1 MLYGSG
7 IQVLYVLL
15 LFFQVIA
22 RIFYVVNRSWSG
34 RLGVSE
40 LRRSNFLSTLRLLD
54 EEDDI
59 NAITDFFSYEHFYV
73 IYCKFWELDKDH
85 DLFIDRE
92 DLSRHNDHGKQQTVA
107 FRESLFQDDSMVWKD
122 RVKIFLLALQSKISV
137 GHCVFLLHITK
148 TQSRFGSVFI
158 NADRCPCTFE
168 VPQAKHEAR
177 FRTLIFAFWAF

>member
-1 MLYGSG
+1 MYRW
-7 IQVLYVLL
+7 

-107 FRESLFQDDSMVWKD
+107 FRESLFHDDSMVLKG
-122 RVKIFLLALQSKISV
+122 RVKVWSSFSIGLLQSKI
-137 GHCVFLLHITK
+137 CVFYYKNTM
-148 TQSRFGSVFI
+148 TSRRKMV
-158 NADRCPCTFE
+158 E
-168 VPQAKHEAR
+168 
-177 FRTLIFAFWAF
+177 